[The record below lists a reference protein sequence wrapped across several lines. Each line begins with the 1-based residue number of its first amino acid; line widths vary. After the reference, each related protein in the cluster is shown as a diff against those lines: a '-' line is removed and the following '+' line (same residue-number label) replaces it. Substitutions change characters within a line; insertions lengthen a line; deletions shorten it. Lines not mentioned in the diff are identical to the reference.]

1 MLRGSAFAN
10 IGAWDNVVTSHAV
23 GTDAVGTGALRIV
36 GDITAG
42 EGEGAGVGDGAGL

>member
-10 IGAWDNVVTSHAV
+10 IGAWDNVLAFHAV
-23 GTDAVGTGALRIV
+23 GTPELRIV
-36 GDITAG
+36 GNITAG